1 MLHFFPS
8 TFPDETLYSRLA
20 RYHRLSGHPD
30 DRDSLHELVGMHT
43 HVITSDLP
51 SLLQA
56 LVSRLPA
63 ETRPSVEEVV
73 DANTIFPYFQ
83 RFLPSERC
91 SRAITAMSGASTSG
105 LKTAI
110 GLVASRL
117 GAKNSFRFCGDCV
130 RNDQAAFGQAYWHRV
145 HQLPGAWVCPI
156 HAHALFELDFR
167 IVQLKR
173 HKLFLPDD
181 PLVELASHQISLSS
195 SQTEAVLRIATLGM
209 SALLSPQP
217 NWCAWSLNAL
227 HRENARR
234 NGLVRD
240 NGRIRVDELAG
251 MLKIYSSDFPTA
263 SEYAI
268 LHHRFLDWAL
278 RLLRKPRDVA
288 MHPMRHLLL
297 MDCLRG
303 VPPERFDNVA
313 PDPRRM
319 AAREDGRHQLDR
331 ARLIEML
338 GEEGASLRHAAAEL
352 GFSVTTLGVE
362 AARLGLSVD
371 RRPKN
376 ITEDVKSH
384 VCDSLRLGL
393 EPKAVAEANGLSQ
406 VSVYRILRMD
416 EILSRECAEQRF
428 KQRRDAYRSRFS
440 SQASSTRA
448 DYTWLYRNDREWLT
462 EQQAMAP
469 KSETQREP
477 YIDWVERDK
486 LLAQHVAKLSDS
498 IRNAPGKPRW
508 ISRSALERD
517 TGLADT
523 IERNP
528 GKLPL
533 THLALSAHSES
544 HEEYQ
549 RRQLYWAAGELKKS
563 LHGLPPRWRLLRQA
577 GIRVLAES
585 NEQLLGTLTSY

>member
-56 LVSRLPA
+56 FVSRLPA
-63 ETRPSVEEVV
+63 GARPSVGEII
-73 DANTIFPYFQ
+73 DTNTIFPYF
-83 RFLPSERC
+83 RHFLPFERC
-91 SRAITAMSGASTSG
+91 SRAIATMSGPSTSG

-117 GAKNSFRFCGDCV
+117 GAKNPFRFCKYCLRD
-130 RNDQAAFGQAYWHRV
+130 DQVDFGQAYWHRV
-145 HQLPGAWVCPI
+145 HQLPGAWVCPR
-156 HAHALFELDFR
+156 HAHTLFELDFR
-167 IVQLKR
+167 TVELKR

-181 PLVELASHQISLSS
+181 PLAELASHQIPLSPP
-195 SQTEAVLRIATLGM
+195 QTEAVLRITVLGM
-209 SALLSPQP
+209 SALLASQP
-217 NWCAWSLNAL
+217 NCRTCSLNEL

-251 MLKIYSSDFPTA
+251 MLKNYAADFPTTG
-263 SEYAI
+263 EYAI

-278 RLLRKPRDVA
+278 RLLRKARDIAV
-288 MHPMRHLLL
+288 HPMKHLLL

-303 VPPERFDNVA
+303 APSARVDNGA
-313 PDPRRM
+313 PDPDRM
-319 AAREDGRHQLDR
+319 VARNKGRHQVDQ

-338 GEEGASLRHAAAEL
+338 GQEGASLRHAAAEL
-352 GFSVTTLGVE
+352 GHSVTTLGIE
-362 AARLGLSVD
+362 AARLGLTVD

-376 ITEDVKSH
+376 ITEEVKSD
-384 VCDSLRLGL
+384 VCNSLRGGL
-393 EPKAVAEANGLSQ
+393 APKEVAEAHGISQ

-416 EILSRECAEQRF
+416 EALSREWADQRF
-428 KQRRDAYRSRFS
+428 RQRRDACRGRFS

-448 DYTWLYRNDREWLT
+448 DYAWLYRNDRQWLI
-462 EQQAMAP
+462 EQQAAAC
-469 KSETQREP
+469 KSETLREP
-477 YIDWVERDK
+477 YVDWAVRDK
-486 LLAQHVAKLSDS
+486 LLAQQVTEFSDS
-498 IRNAPGKPRW
+498 MRNAPGRPRW
-508 ISRSALERD
+508 ISRSALERA

-523 IERNP
+523 IDRNP
-528 GKLPL
+528 DKLPL

-549 RRQLYWAAGELKKS
+549 SRQLYWAAGELKKS
-563 LHGLPPRWRLLRQA
+563 LHGPPPRWRLLRQA
-577 GIRVLAES
+577 GIRILAKS
-585 NEQLLGTLTSY
+585 NEQLLGTLTS